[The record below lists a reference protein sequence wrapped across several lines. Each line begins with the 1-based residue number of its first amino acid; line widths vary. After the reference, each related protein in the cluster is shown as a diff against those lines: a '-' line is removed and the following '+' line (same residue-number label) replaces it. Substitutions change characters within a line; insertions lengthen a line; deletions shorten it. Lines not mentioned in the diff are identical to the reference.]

1 MEKRRE
7 GCCRARS
14 RARAADEKERNDGV
28 YSKYRDATKTEW
40 VK

>member
-1 MEKRRE
+1 MMMIERDDAVGRDQ
-7 GCCRARS
+7 GAGR
-14 RARAADEKERNDGV
+14 DPGRNDGF